1 MEIQKNI
8 KLDKYSTFKI
18 GGEAK
23 YFVVVEKEE
32 ELMEAISWA
41 KNKGEKIFV
50 LGAGSNSLFSDDGYQ
65 GLIIKNEIKGMEIIT
80 EDDKEAVVRS
90 YSGELWSKLVYFTIN
105 RSLYG
110 LENTFYIP
118 GTVGA
123 APVQNIGAYGSEIK
137 DTFFRLKAID
147 LNTGEEKIFDLND
160 CAFDY
165 RYSIFKGELKDK
177 YFILWVEFKLG
188 KVGKLNLNYPDVQKV
203 LAEKGIVEP
212 TLIELTEIIREI
224 RDSKLPNPAIFAN
237 AGSFFKNP
245 IIDEKHFNTLKE
257 KFVDIKSF
265 PDDKGIKIPAGWL
278 IEQCGF
284 KGEKFGPVGVYEK
297 QALIIVNYGRAKQKD
312 VLALVRNIKT
322 EVKTKFAIDLEEE
335 VNIL

>member
-1 MEIQKNI
+1 MEIKQNI
-8 KLDKYSTFKI
+8 KLDNYSTFKI

-32 ELMEAISWA
+32 ELIEAISWA
-41 KNKGEKIFV
+41 KNKGEKIFI
-50 LGAGSNSLFSDDGYQ
+50 LGGGSNSLFSDDGYQ
-65 GLIIKNEIKGMEIIT
+65 GLVIKNEIKGMEIVS
-80 EDDKEAVVRS
+80 EDDKEAIVRS
-90 YSGELWSKLVYFTIN
+90 YSGEIWSRLIFFIISK
-105 RSLYG
+105 SLYG

-147 LNTGEEKIFDLND
+147 LETGEEKIFDLAD

-165 RYSIFKGELKDK
+165 RYSIFKGELKGK
-177 YFILWVEFKLG
+177 YFISWVEFKLG
-188 KVGKLNLNYPDVQKV
+188 KTGKLNLNYPDVQKV
-203 LAEKGIVEP
+203 LAERGIAEP
-212 TLIELTEIIREI
+212 TLKELTEIIREI
-224 RDSKLPNPAIFAN
+224 RDSKLPNPAVLAN

-245 IIDEKHFNTLKE
+245 IISVEHFNTLKE
-257 KFVDIKSF
+257 KFPEIKSF
-265 PDDKGIKIPAGWL
+265 PDEKGIKIPAGWL

-284 KGEKFGPVGVYEK
+284 KGAKFGPVGVYEK
-297 QALIIVNYGRAKQKD
+297 QALIIVNYGGAKQKD
-312 VLALVRNIKT
+312 VLELVKNIKT
-322 EVKTKFAIDLEEE
+322 EVKNKFTIDLEEE